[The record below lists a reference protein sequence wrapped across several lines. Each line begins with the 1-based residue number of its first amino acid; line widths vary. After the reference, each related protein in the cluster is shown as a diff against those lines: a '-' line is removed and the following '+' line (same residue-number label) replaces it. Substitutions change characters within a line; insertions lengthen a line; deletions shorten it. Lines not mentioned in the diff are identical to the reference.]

1 MSKQT
6 YAKIHLAHLKTNL
19 EIIKKMIPSKKII
32 PVVKAN
38 AYGHGAT
45 VIMEYLFQQRIDF
58 FAVSQLEEALEL
70 REKNKKVGILVL
82 GAISKEQLKIISDNQ
97 IDIFV
102 YSNEILKA
110 VFESRLP
117 LRIHL
122 KYDTGMHRYGFTDF
136 NEILSAIHKIEN
148 NPTVKWI
155 GISTHFAT
163 AGDNEILYHN
173 QVESFKQLLNRL
185 PKKPEMIHMSNSAST
200 IFYES
205 GYDFT
210 THVRVGI
217 ALYGLSFEHLN
228 LGFKPVMSLHSHIV
242 QIKKI
247 KKGEFVS
254 YGATYQALEDEYI
267 GVVPIGYADGWLR
280 VNRESKVE
288 INNKLYPIVGTICMD
303 ATLVKI
309 DKTVNL
315 GAEVILFGGLVS
327 AKDVATHQKT
337 IVYEVCTNISSR
349 VPRKYI

>member
-1 MSKQT
+1 MYRPT
-6 YAKIHLAHLKTNL
+6 YAKINLAHLKTNL
-19 EIIKKMIPSKKII
+19 DIIKKMMPNKKII
-32 PVVKAN
+32 PVIKAN
-38 AYGHGAT
+38 AYGHGAV
-45 VIMEYLFQQRIDF
+45 VIMEHLIEQGIDL
-58 FAVSQLEEALEL
+58 FAVSLLEEALEL
-70 REKNKKVGILVL
+70 RNKNKEVGILLL

-102 YSNEILKA
+102 YSNELLKD
-110 VFESRLP
+110 VLESGLP

-122 KYDTGMHRYGFTDF
+122 KYDTGMHRYGFTDL
-136 NEILSAIHKIEN
+136 NELLNAIHKIKN
-148 NPTVKWI
+148 HQTVKWI

-163 AGDNEILYHN
+163 ADENEVLYQN
-173 QVESFKQLLNRL
+173 QVEKFKQLLNSISN
-185 PKKPEMIHMSNSAST
+185 KPEMIHISNSAST
-200 IFYES
+200 VFYES
-205 GYDFT
+205 TYAFT

-228 LGFKPVMSLHSHIV
+228 FCFKPVMSLHSHIV
-242 QIKKI
+242 QIKMI
-247 KKGEFVS
+247 KKGKFVS

-267 GVVPIGYADGWLR
+267 GVIPIGYADGWLR

-303 ATLVKI
+303 ATVIKI
-309 DKTVNL
+309 DKSVSL

-337 IVYEVCTNISSR
+337 IVYEVCTNISGR